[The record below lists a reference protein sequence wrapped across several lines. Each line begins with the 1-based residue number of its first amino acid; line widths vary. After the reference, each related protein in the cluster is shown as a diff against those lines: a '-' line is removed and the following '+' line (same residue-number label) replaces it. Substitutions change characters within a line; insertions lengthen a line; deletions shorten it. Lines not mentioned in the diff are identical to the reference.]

1 MAYELRDGQGT
12 LFKNDR
18 KSTEKHPDYTGSI
31 KTPDG
36 QEHWF
41 SAWIK
46 TGSQGGKFLS
56 VQIGNPK
63 DGQRKPPA
71 GVQPPMG
78 NAPQGRRSSM
88 KDSMDDEIPF
98 APEWR

>member
-12 LFKNDR
+12 LFKNNR
-18 KSTEKHPDYTGSI
+18 KTEDKHPDYTGSI

-36 QEHWF
+36 HEHWF

-63 DGQRKPPA
+63 DGQPARKPPP
-71 GVQPPMG
+71 GVNPPGG
-78 NAPQGRRSSM
+78 NAPQRRSM
-88 KDSMDDEIPF
+88 KDELPDDSIPF
-98 APEWR
+98 